1 MKLAGWLKQRAALPE
16 RDVLQL
22 PDVSLTYTIR
32 ENPRRRRLGLE
43 LRADG
48 TLRVG
53 TPPGVSLGLIRSFVE
68 SQRAW
73 IEAKRAQLTL
83 TPASSPVLRD
93 GARLPYLGTE
103 LTLTVCIVPKRR
115 PSCHFEP
122 GALILK
128 VPNPNRV
135 RSTLETWYRH
145 QAARHGAARLAHF
158 APHVGKAVRKLT
170 IRAQRTRWGSC
181 TTRGSISLNWRL
193 MQASPEIFDYVV
205 VHELCHLLVP
215 NHSPRFWNEVGRILP
230 DYQARR
236 AALRRF
242 GRALAF

>member
-22 PDVSLTYTIR
+22 PDVSLSYAIA
-32 ENPRRRRLGLE
+32 ENTRRRRLGLE

-53 TPPGVSLGLIRSFVE
+53 TPPGVSLDLIRSFVE

-83 TPASSPVLRD
+83 VPAASQVLQD

-103 LTLTVCIVPKRR
+103 LRLSVSIAPAQRSHCSVE
-115 PSCHFEP
+115 S
-122 GALILK
+122 GVLLLK
-128 VPNPNRV
+128 VPNTGRI
-135 RSTLETWYRH
+135 RAELETWYRRE
-145 QAARHGAARLAHF
+145 AARHGGARLAHF
-158 APHVGKAVRKLT
+158 APQVGRAARKLT

-181 TTRGSISLNWRL
+181 TTRAAISLNWRL
-193 MQASPEIFDYVV
+193 LQASPEIFDYVV

-215 NHSPRFWNEVGRILP
+215 NHSPRFWNQVGRILP
-230 DYQARR
+230 DYRARR

>member
-43 LRADG
+43 LRVDG

-73 IEAKRAQLTL
+73 IEAKRAQLTF
-83 TPASSPVLRD
+83 TPASPPVLQD
-93 GARLPYLGTE
+93 GAHLPYLGTE
-103 LTLTVCIVPKRR
+103 LTLRVDIAPRQRTNC
-115 PSCHFEP
+115 SLES
-122 GALILK
+122 GALMLK
-128 VPNPNRV
+128 VANPSRI
-135 RSTLETWYRH
+135 RSTLETWYRDE
-145 QAARHGAARLAHF
+145 AARHGAARIAHF
-158 APHVGKAVRKLT
+158 APQVGKAVRKLT

-181 TTRGSISLNWRL
+181 TTRGAISLNWRL

-215 NHSPRFWNEVGRILP
+215 NHSPRFWNEVRRILP
-230 DYQARR
+230 DYHARR

-242 GRALAF
+242 GRTLAF